1 MECNDDTGAMILLRI
16 KSNIVFSYTLHHA
29 GSGNGALRCTGGAT
43 GPGTW
48 QDGQEVIVSSD
59 LSERIDYN
67 IPDLPIYARRDA
79 LSSFPD
85 YRCPCHWHRDLE
97 FIHVISGQMQ
107 YLVNGTIVTLEAG
120 NGLGVNSS
128 RLHYG
133 FSPQQRQCWFTCVV
147 VGPELLER
155 LGTDT
160 RLRCEH
166 AFAQCMDDMLPLDR
180 SVKWQRDALEMVDR
194 IVDTLS
200 SGVPAAFGRRHVDR
214 RGGAD
219 ERVFIGELLHQCV
232 PTAARRHSARL
243 A

>member
-1 MECNDDTGAMILLRI
+1 MHRRRDRTRNL
-16 KSNIVFSYTLHHA
+16 A
-29 GSGNGALRCTGGAT
+29 GRAGRPSF
-43 GPGTW
+43 
-48 QDGQEVIVSSD
+48 SSD

-67 IPDLPIYARRDA
+67 IPDLPIYARRDT

-107 YLVNGTIVTLEAG
+107 YFVNGAIVTLEAG
-120 NGLGVNSS
+120 NGLVVNSS

-155 LGTDT
+155 LGADT

-166 AFAQCMDDMLPLDR
+166 AFAQCMDDMLPLDC
-180 SVKWQRDALEMVDR
+180 SVKWQQDALEMVDR
-194 IVDTLS
+194 IVGTLS
-200 SGVPAAFGRRHVDR
+200 SGMPAAFGHRHVDR

-219 ERVFIGELLHQCV
+219 ERVFVGELLHQRV

>member
-1 MECNDDTGAMILLRI
+1 MECNDDTGAMILLHI

-29 GSGNGALRCTGGAT
+29 GSVNGALRCQTARP
-43 GPGTW
+43 GPEPGRAGRKT
-48 QDGQEVIVSSD
+48 VIVSSD

-107 YLVNGTIVTLEAG
+107 YFVNGAIVTLEAG
-120 NGLGVNSS
+120 NGLVVNSS

-133 FSPQQRQCWFTCVV
+133 FSPQQRQCRFTCVV
-147 VGPELLER
+147 VDPELLER
-155 LGTDT
+155 LG
-160 RLRCEH
+160 
-166 AFAQCMDDMLPLDR
+166 
-180 SVKWQRDALEMVDR
+180 
-194 IVDTLS
+194 
-200 SGVPAAFGRRHVDR
+200 
-214 RGGAD
+214 AD
-219 ERVFIGELLHQCV
+219 ERVFVGELLHQCV
-232 PTAARRHSARL
+232 PTVAQGDAARL

>member
-1 MECNDDTGAMILLRI
+1 MGHFGAQAARPGPEP
-16 KSNIVFSYTLHHA
+16 SRA
-29 GSGNGALRCTGGAT
+29 GRKII
-43 GPGTW
+43 
-48 QDGQEVIVSSD
+48 IVSSD

-107 YLVNGTIVTLEAG
+107 YFVNGAIVTLEAG
-120 NGLGVNSS
+120 NGLVVNSS

-155 LGTDT
+155 LG
-160 RLRCEH
+160 
-166 AFAQCMDDMLPLDR
+166 
-180 SVKWQRDALEMVDR
+180 
-194 IVDTLS
+194 
-200 SGVPAAFGRRHVDR
+200 
-214 RGGAD
+214 AD
-219 ERVFIGELLHQCV
+219 ERVSSASYFINVFRRRRGVTPRVWRESRCANRVTVRGSCHC
-232 PTAARRHSARL
+232 ARGHAQ
-243 A
+243 

>member
-16 KSNIVFSYTLHHA
+16 KRNIVFSYTLHHA
-29 GSGNGALRCTGGAT
+29 GSGNGALRCQTARP
-43 GPGTW
+43 GPEPGRAGRKT
-48 QDGQEVIVSSD
+48 VIVSSD

-107 YLVNGTIVTLEAG
+107 YFVNGAIVTLEAG
-120 NGLGVNSS
+120 NGLVVNSS

-147 VGPELLER
+147 S
-155 LGTDT
+155 TQN
-160 RLRCEH
+160 C
-166 AFAQCMDDMLPLDR
+166 
-180 SVKWQRDALEMVDR
+180 
-194 IVDTLS
+194 LS
-200 SGVPAAFGRRHVDR
+200 GSARTSGFSSASYFINVFRRR
-214 RGGAD
+214 RGVTP
-219 ERVFIGELLHQCV
+219 RVWRESRCV
-232 PTAARRHSARL
+232 GRVTVRGSCQRARGHAQ
-243 A
+243 

>member
-16 KSNIVFSYTLHHA
+16 KRNIVFSYTLHHA

-48 QDGQEVIVSSD
+48 QGGQEVIVSSD

-107 YLVNGTIVTLEAG
+107 YFVNGAIVTLEAG
-120 NGLGVNSS
+120 NGLVVNSS

-133 FSPQQRQCWFTCVV
+133 FSPQQRQCRFTCGVV
-147 VGPELLER
+147 
-155 LGTDT
+155 DQN
-160 RLRCEH
+160 C
-166 AFAQCMDDMLPLDR
+166 
-180 SVKWQRDALEMVDR
+180 
-194 IVDTLS
+194 LS
-200 SGVPAAFGRRHVDR
+200 GSARMSGFSSASYFINVFRRR
-214 RGGAD
+214 RGVTPRIWRESAAPIASLCVG
-219 ERVFIGELLHQCV
+219 RVTVRGGTHSDVTL
-232 PTAARRHSARL
+232 AR
-243 A
+243 

>member
-1 MECNDDTGAMILLRI
+1 MGHFGAR
-16 KSNIVFSYTLHHA
+16 
-29 GSGNGALRCTGGAT
+29 RRD

-48 QDGQEVIVSSD
+48 QGGQEDRHCLVGSFGAD
-59 LSERIDYN
+59 RLQHPR
-67 IPDLPIYARRDA
+67 PAIYARRDA

-107 YLVNGTIVTLEAG
+107 YFVNGAIVTLEAG
-120 NGLGVNSS
+120 NGLVVNSS

-133 FSPQQRQCWFTCVV
+133 FSPQQRQCRFTCVV

-155 LGTDT
+155 LG
-160 RLRCEH
+160 
-166 AFAQCMDDMLPLDR
+166 
-180 SVKWQRDALEMVDR
+180 
-194 IVDTLS
+194 
-200 SGVPAAFGRRHVDR
+200 
-214 RGGAD
+214 AD
-219 ERVFIGELLHQCV
+219 ERVFVGELLHQCV

>member
-1 MECNDDTGAMILLRI
+1 MGHFGAQAARPGPEPDR
-16 KSNIVFSYTLHHA
+16 A
-29 GSGNGALRCTGGAT
+29 GRKTI
-43 GPGTW
+43 
-48 QDGQEVIVSSD
+48 IVSSD

-107 YLVNGTIVTLEAG
+107 YFVNGAIVTLEAG
-120 NGLGVNSS
+120 NGLVVNSS

-155 LGTDT
+155 LG
-160 RLRCEH
+160 
-166 AFAQCMDDMLPLDR
+166 
-180 SVKWQRDALEMVDR
+180 
-194 IVDTLS
+194 
-200 SGVPAAFGRRHVDR
+200 
-214 RGGAD
+214 AD
-219 ERVFIGELLHQCV
+219 ERVFVGELLHQCV
-232 PTAARRHSARL
+232 STAARRHSARL

>member
-16 KSNIVFSYTLHHA
+16 KRNIVFSYTLHHA

-48 QDGQEVIVSSD
+48 QGGQEDRHCLVGSFGAD
-59 LSERIDYN
+59 RLQH
-67 IPDLPIYARRDA
+67 PLPIYARRDA

-107 YLVNGTIVTLEAG
+107 YFVNGATVTLEAG
-120 NGLGVNSS
+120 NGLVVNSS

-147 VGPELLER
+147 VNPELLER
-155 LGTDT
+155 LG
-160 RLRCEH
+160 
-166 AFAQCMDDMLPLDR
+166 
-180 SVKWQRDALEMVDR
+180 
-194 IVDTLS
+194 
-200 SGVPAAFGRRHVDR
+200 
-214 RGGAD
+214 AD
-219 ERVFIGELLHQCV
+219 ERVFDGELLHQRV

>member
-16 KSNIVFSYTLHHA
+16 KRNIVFSYTLHHA
-29 GSGNGALRCTGGAT
+29 GSGNGALRCTGGVT

-48 QDGQEVIVSSD
+48 QGGQEVIVSSD
-59 LSERIDYN
+59 LPERIDYN

-107 YLVNGTIVTLEAG
+107 YFVNGAIVTLEAG
-120 NGLGVNSS
+120 NGLVVNSS

-133 FSPQQRQCWFTCVV
+133 FSPQQRQCRFTCGV

-155 LGTDT
+155 LG
-160 RLRCEH
+160 
-166 AFAQCMDDMLPLDR
+166 
-180 SVKWQRDALEMVDR
+180 
-194 IVDTLS
+194 
-200 SGVPAAFGRRHVDR
+200 
-214 RGGAD
+214 AD
-219 ERVFIGELLHQCV
+219 ERVFVGELLHQRV
-232 PTAARRHSARL
+232 PTAARRHSAHL

>member
-16 KSNIVFSYTLHHA
+16 KRNIVFSYMLHHA

-43 GPGTW
+43 GPETW
-48 QDGQEVIVSSD
+48 QGGQEVIVSSD

-107 YLVNGTIVTLEAG
+107 YFVNGAIVTLEAG
-120 NGLGVNSS
+120 NGLVVNSS

-147 VGPELLER
+147 VDPEPLER
-155 LGTDT
+155 L
-160 RLRCEH
+160 
-166 AFAQCMDDMLPLDR
+166 
-180 SVKWQRDALEMVDR
+180 
-194 IVDTLS
+194 
-200 SGVPAAFGRRHVDR
+200 
-214 RGGAD
+214 GAD
-219 ERVFIGELLHQCV
+219 ERVFVGELLHQRV

>member
-16 KSNIVFSYTLHHA
+16 KRNIVFSYTLHHA

-43 GPGTW
+43 GPEPGRAGRKTI
-48 QDGQEVIVSSD
+48 IVSSD

-97 FIHVISGQMQ
+97 VIHVISGQMQ
-107 YLVNGTIVTLEAG
+107 YFVNGAIVTLEAG
-120 NGLGVNSS
+120 NGLVVNSS

-147 VGPELLER
+147 VGSELLER
-155 LGTDT
+155 LG
-160 RLRCEH
+160 
-166 AFAQCMDDMLPLDR
+166 
-180 SVKWQRDALEMVDR
+180 
-194 IVDTLS
+194 
-200 SGVPAAFGRRHVDR
+200 
-214 RGGAD
+214 AD
-219 ERVFIGELLHQCV
+219 ERVFVDELLHQRV

-243 A
+243 V

>member
-16 KSNIVFSYTLHHA
+16 KRNIVFSYMLHHA

-48 QDGQEVIVSSD
+48 QGGQEVIVSSD

-107 YLVNGTIVTLEAG
+107 YFVNGAIVTLEAG
-120 NGLGVNSS
+120 NGLVVNSS

-147 VGPELLER
+147 VDPELLER
-155 LGTDT
+155 L
-160 RLRCEH
+160 
-166 AFAQCMDDMLPLDR
+166 
-180 SVKWQRDALEMVDR
+180 
-194 IVDTLS
+194 
-200 SGVPAAFGRRHVDR
+200 
-214 RGGAD
+214 GAD

>member
-1 MECNDDTGAMILLRI
+1 MGHFGAQSARPGPEPDR
-16 KSNIVFSYTLHHA
+16 A
-29 GSGNGALRCTGGAT
+29 GRKTI
-43 GPGTW
+43 
-48 QDGQEVIVSSD
+48 IVSSD

-107 YLVNGTIVTLEAG
+107 YFVNGAIVTLEAG
-120 NGLGVNSS
+120 NGLVVNSS

-155 LGTDT
+155 LG
-160 RLRCEH
+160 
-166 AFAQCMDDMLPLDR
+166 
-180 SVKWQRDALEMVDR
+180 
-194 IVDTLS
+194 
-200 SGVPAAFGRRHVDR
+200 
-214 RGGAD
+214 AD
-219 ERVFIGELLHQCV
+219 ERVFVGDLLPSSTCSDGG
-232 PTAARRHSARL
+232 AASLRASGVSHAAWVASLRVGRVTVRGGTHSDVTLAR
-243 A
+243 

>member
-1 MECNDDTGAMILLRI
+1 MECNDDTGAMILLHI

-29 GSGNGALRCTGGAT
+29 GSGNGALRCQTARP
-43 GPGTW
+43 GPEPGRAGRKT
-48 QDGQEVIVSSD
+48 VIVSSD

-107 YLVNGTIVTLEAG
+107 YFVNGAIVTLEAG
-120 NGLGVNSS
+120 NGLVVNSS

-147 VGPELLER
+147 VDPELLER
-155 LGTDT
+155 LG
-160 RLRCEH
+160 
-166 AFAQCMDDMLPLDR
+166 
-180 SVKWQRDALEMVDR
+180 
-194 IVDTLS
+194 
-200 SGVPAAFGRRHVDR
+200 
-214 RGGAD
+214 AD
-219 ERVFIGELLHQCV
+219 ERVFVGELLHQCV
-232 PTAARRHSARL
+232 STAARRHSARL

>member
-1 MECNDDTGAMILLRI
+1 MGHFGAQAARPARNL
-16 KSNIVFSYTLHHA
+16 A
-29 GSGNGALRCTGGAT
+29 GRAGRPSF
-43 GPGTW
+43 
-48 QDGQEVIVSSD
+48 SSD

-107 YLVNGTIVTLEAG
+107 YFVNGAIVTLEAG
-120 NGLGVNSS
+120 NGLVVNSN

-147 VGPELLER
+147 VDLELLER
-155 LGTDT
+155 LG
-160 RLRCEH
+160 
-166 AFAQCMDDMLPLDR
+166 
-180 SVKWQRDALEMVDR
+180 
-194 IVDTLS
+194 
-200 SGVPAAFGRRHVDR
+200 
-214 RGGAD
+214 AD
-219 ERVFIGELLHQCV
+219 ERVFVGELLHQRV

>member
-1 MECNDDTGAMILLRI
+1 MGHFGAQAARPGPELGR
-16 KSNIVFSYTLHHA
+16 A
-29 GSGNGALRCTGGAT
+29 GRKT
-43 GPGTW
+43 
-48 QDGQEVIVSSD
+48 VIVSSD

-107 YLVNGTIVTLEAG
+107 YFVNGAIVKLEAG
-120 NGLGVNSS
+120 NGLVVNSS

-133 FSPQQRQCWFTCVV
+133 FSPQQRQCRFTCVV
-147 VGPELLER
+147 VDPELLE
-155 LGTDT
+155 
-160 RLRCEH
+160 
-166 AFAQCMDDMLPLDR
+166 Q
-180 SVKWQRDALEMVDR
+180 
-194 IVDTLS
+194 LS
-200 SGVPAAFGRRHVDR
+200 
-214 RGGAD
+214 AD
-219 ERVFIGELLHQCV
+219 ERVFVGELLHQRV

>member
-1 MECNDDTGAMILLRI
+1 MGHSGAQAARPARNL
-16 KSNIVFSYTLHHA
+16 A
-29 GSGNGALRCTGGAT
+29 GRAGRPSF
-43 GPGTW
+43 
-48 QDGQEVIVSSD
+48 SSD

-107 YLVNGTIVTLEAG
+107 YFVNGAIVTLEAG
-120 NGLGVNSS
+120 NGLVVNSS

-147 VGPELLER
+147 VDPELLE
-155 LGTDT
+155 L
-160 RLRCEH
+160 L
-166 AFAQCMDDMLPLDR
+166 
-180 SVKWQRDALEMVDR
+180 
-194 IVDTLS
+194 
-200 SGVPAAFGRRHVDR
+200 
-214 RGGAD
+214 GAD
-219 ERVFIGELLHQCV
+219 ERVFVGELLHQRV

-243 A
+243 T